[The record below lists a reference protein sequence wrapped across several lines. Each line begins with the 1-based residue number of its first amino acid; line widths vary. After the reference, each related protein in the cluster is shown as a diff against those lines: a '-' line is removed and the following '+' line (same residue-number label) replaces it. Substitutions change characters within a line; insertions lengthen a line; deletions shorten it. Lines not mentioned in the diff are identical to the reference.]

1 MQITVNADPRTITG
15 PTLEAALLELGFDS
29 PAIATALNG
38 QFVPKPLR
46 AETRLKDGDRLEV
59 LAPMQGG

>member
-1 MQITVNADPRTITG
+1 MQIIVNADPRDIRAT
-15 PTLEAALLELGFDS
+15 TLAAALDELGFTS

-38 QFVPKPLR
+38 QFISR
-46 AETRLKDGDRLEV
+46 AKRVDTRLTAGDRLEV